1 MTTTSNNVT
10 SASLLGSKVTSYES
24 TTNATTSKS
33 GKEMGKQDFLTLFT
47 AQLQNQNPLDP
58 VKNEAFVA
66 QLAQFSQLEA
76 TTNMQTSMD
85 NLVKSLAGERM
96 LNSASLI
103 GLKVAIPD
111 SLSRLDAGG
120 SIEGKID
127 LPDGASGIMVKVYNE
142 QGGLVQEL
150 SAGPQS
156 PGTASLTWD
165 GKDALGNAA
174 PAGLYRLKAS
184 AVVNG
189 KTSDVS
195 VNTLATVRS
204 VASNSTDGNVSL
216 EVEGGKT
223 VLLSTVQRVAY

>member
-1 MTTTSNNVT
+1 
-10 SASLLGSKVTSYES
+10 
-24 TTNATTSKS
+24 
-33 GKEMGKQDFLTLFT
+33 
-47 AQLQNQNPLDP
+47 
-58 VKNEAFVA
+58 
-66 QLAQFSQLEA
+66 
-76 TTNMQTSMD
+76 MD

-204 VASNSTDGNVSL
+204 VASNSTDGSVSL